1 MVDFCPDDT
10 PELRA
15 WRHEVRDF
23 LETELPGGMLFNYDY
38 DEDPERWAV
47 YRDFWRK
54 MGEKKWVSLTWH
66 TDCYGL
72 GRSAIE
78 KWILHEELCNYG
90 APSYPVIGLAVAAA
104 LLRVGTPEQRRRHLP
119 GIADVTTLWGEGYTE
134 PGAGSDLAN
143 LSTRAD
149 RDGDHWVIN
158 GQKTLGT
165 AAHHCEWMAVL
176 ARTDPN
182 SKKHA
187 GISCFLVPLDTPGIS
202 FGPLDN
208 MAGGRQNHTF
218 FDNVRVPADSVLGE
232 VNQGWK
238 QVWLGMGG
246 DNLDNGGPIPDP
258 HTFRILNMLQQ
269 IVEYCRETRRGGV
282 PLIEDPVIRLQV
294 GELISGVEAIK
305 LYHFESYSAA
315 MAESGGVGGRGRG
328 FASQAFHKE
337 FWPRMA
343 QICMEIVGPLAQVQG
358 GRWAQLEGRVQAY
371 FRASFGNHAGGTSQL
386 KRMSLA
392 TRGLGLPR

>member
-1 MVDFCPDDT
+1 
-10 PELRA
+10 
-15 WRHEVRDF
+15 
-23 LETELPGGMLFNYDY
+23 
-38 DEDPERWAV
+38 
-47 YRDFWRK
+47 
-54 MGEKKWVSLTWH
+54 
-66 TDCYGL
+66 
-72 GRSAIE
+72 
-78 KWILHEELCNYG
+78 
-90 APSYPVIGLAVAAA
+90 
-104 LLRVGTPEQRRRHLP
+104 
-119 GIADVTTLWGEGYTE
+119 
-134 PGAGSDLAN
+134 
-143 LSTRAD
+143 
-149 RDGDHWVIN
+149 
-158 GQKTLGT
+158 
-165 AAHHCEWMAVL
+165 
-176 ARTDPN
+176 
-182 SKKHA
+182 
-187 GISCFLVPLDTPGIS
+187 
-202 FGPLDN
+202 
-208 MAGGRQNHTF
+208 
-218 FDNVRVPADSVLGE
+218 
-232 VNQGWK
+232 
-238 QVWLGMGG
+238 MGG